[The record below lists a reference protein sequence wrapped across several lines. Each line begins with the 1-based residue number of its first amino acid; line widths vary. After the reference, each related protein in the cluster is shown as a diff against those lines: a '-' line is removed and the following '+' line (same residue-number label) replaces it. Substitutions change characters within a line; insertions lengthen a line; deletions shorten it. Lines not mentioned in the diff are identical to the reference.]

1 MYVIY
6 QFPVGCY
13 SMYIAVICMSY
24 VRIYGS
30 KNQTTVLPGQVLI
43 PHANLLSSSFSLD
56 KMVMVYLRVAQFL
69 Y

>member
-13 SMYIAVICMSY
+13 SMYIAGICMSY
-24 VRIYGS
+24 VRIYYGS

-43 PHANLLSSSFSLD
+43 SYANILSSSFSLD
-56 KMVMVYLRVAQFL
+56 
-69 Y
+69 